1 MEHGSLM
8 WPPCARTT
16 VLVAYLPAKKVH
28 MSTLKKELRRLVALS
43 YGISKRQS
51 LQNAASEVPD
61 FLWSISENF

>member
-16 VLVAYLPAKKVH
+16 LLVAYFPVKKVH
-28 MSTLKKELRRLVALS
+28 MSTLKKELPRLVALS

-51 LQNAASEVPD
+51 LQNAAIEVPD
-61 FLWSISENF
+61 FLWSIYEKF